1 MAFNPNNIHG
11 LVDGSLKKVVG
22 DINKIVKDPHP
33 TFVRMVILDVCIDP
47 FSINDAKVDY
57 WINVLGVSNPRYARI
72 LPRNSVIA
80 QRALTGNTEVSSPMF
95 LFPFFPSHLA
105 LPCKPGEMVW
115 TMFEDPNAR
124 TKELGFWFCKITEA
138 NFVEDVNHAHHARQL
153 DQGFNPGIIQ
163 QIQGTP
169 PTYDL
174 INGKAI
180 TAADGTRFSQQMSEI
195 ISYEGGGTFESLV
208 TETEASA
215 MIRYESVPRFRK
227 RPGDIALEG
236 SNNTLIVLGTDRT
249 GPAALYD
256 YEPNSVNSPFV
267 PDSDMVKYAGSIDI
281 VAGRGMKS
289 YTGGTVVD
297 TVRLADGQPIKEE
310 LGKHAEVIAL
320 DEGNPDLTSDRS
332 RVLVSQRTMVDK
344 NFGLDSYLSEQ
355 GISDTEEVGDSA
367 IVIKSDKVR
376 IIARSDISFLVT
388 NYITSEENSLEG
400 RSEFK
405 IDDIDPKNWASI
417 TIKSNG
423 DIVFTPS
430 SKGYIK
436 LGGDDAQRAIL
447 CTQKSASVNEG
458 IVTALPIATTAGGFV
473 GTDGGKNVDSEAV
486 NKTKKPDLGSFST
499 KVLIK

>member
-138 NFVEDVNHAHHARQL
+138 NFVEDVNHAHHARQM

-376 IIARSDISFLVT
+376 IIARSDISLIVT
-388 NYITSEENSLEG
+388 NYSTVEEVDRLSDHKDESTELD
-400 RSEFK
+400 K
-405 IDDIDPKNWASI
+405 WASI
-417 TIKSNG
+417 TIRSTG
-423 DIVFTPS
+423 DIIFTPS
-430 SKGYIK
+430 AEGYVK
-436 LGGDDAQRAIL
+436 LGGEDAVHAVL
-447 CTQKSASVNEG
+447 CTEKEASPSNGKVS
-458 IVTALPIATTAGGFV
+458 ALPIATTAGGFV
-473 GTDGGKNVDSEAV
+473 GVEGGSNIDVDAV
-486 NKTKKPDLGSFST
+486 SKKSKPDFGKFST